1 MLYPHG
7 GLGIFLLRYA
17 FDGLV
22 GGLLNAR
29 LLTVNRVLF
38 SLLLG
43 RSLICGA
50 LALTLAFCGLLA
62 SDFLSPRHS
71 LLSLCGNS
79 ARSFELSTCAAPM
92 FRHGALICRERV
104 RDREID
110 VLFFLRFAAA
120 HQPIFG
126 LC

>member
-7 GLGIFLLRYA
+7 RLGIFLLRYA

-79 ARSFELSTCAAPM
+79 AR
-92 FRHGALICRERV
+92 RALRPSRNSH
-104 RDREID
+104 
-110 VLFFLRFAAA
+110 VLTWG
-120 HQPIFG
+120 PIEP
-126 LC
+126 